1 MSAAPAANQVEG
13 KAPGKGSKKKLILI
27 VVGVVVLL
35 LLAGG
40 GALLLMKKNM
50 SHQADEGEDGAETVS
65 QAEPAKDK
73 PKIDPSAPPIF
84 VPLEPFI
91 VNLADRE
98 TERFA
103 QIGINLQ
110 VDDAKVGDQMK
121 LYMPAIRN
129 AILLILSRKTATELL
144 TAEGKIQLAGEIQ
157 RGAARAMGY
166 EITEPEPDVVAEPSA
181 QADADAEEPAPA
193 PKKRKKK
200 KVESYNPILQVHY
213 ANFIIQ

>member
-1 MSAAPAANQVEG
+1 MSAAPAADQADG
-13 KAPGKGSKKKLILI
+13 KAPAKGSKKLIIII
-27 VVGVVVLL
+27 VGVVVVLL
-35 LLAGG
+35 LAGV
-40 GALLLMKKNM
+40 GAFLLMQKNM
-50 SHQADEGEDGAETVS
+50 SQQDDEGEDGAAQAS
-65 QAEPAKDK
+65 QVAESSAK
-73 PKIDPSAPPIF
+73 PKVDPGAPPIF
-84 VPLEPFI
+84 VPLEPFN

-129 AILLILSRKTATELL
+129 AILLILSRKSAEDLL
-144 TAEGKIQLAGEIQ
+144 TAEGKVQLASEIQ

-166 EITEPEPDVVAEPSA
+166 EIEEPEPEPVVEPSA
-181 QADADAEEPAPA
+181 EGEGEEPAPA

-200 KVESYNPILQVHY
+200 KVESHNPIVQVHY

>member
-1 MSAAPAANQVEG
+1 MSAAPAANQADG
-13 KAPGKGSKKKLILI
+13 NAPKKGSKKLILI
-27 VVGVVVLL
+27 IVGLVVVLL
-35 LLAGG
+35 LAGV
-40 GALLLMKKNM
+40 GAFLLMQKNM
-50 SHQADEGEDGAETVS
+50 SHQGDEGEDGAEPVA
-65 QAEPAKDK
+65 QVAEPKAK
-73 PKIDPSAPPIF
+73 PKVDPSAPPIF

-98 TERFA
+98 SERFA

-129 AILLILSRKTATELL
+129 AILLILSRKTAEDLL
-144 TAEGKIQLAGEIQ
+144 TAEGKVQLAGEIQ

-166 EITEPEPDVVAEPSA
+166 EIEEPEPEPAAASTAE
-181 QADADAEEPAPA
+181 DGTEEPAPA

-200 KVESYNPILQVHY
+200 KAEDYNPILQVHY

>member
-1 MSAAPAANQVEG
+1 MSAAPAANQADG
-13 KAPGKGSKKKLILI
+13 KAPAKGSKKLIIII
-27 VVGVVVLL
+27 VGVVVVLL
-35 LLAGG
+35 LAGV
-40 GALLLMKKNM
+40 GAFLLMQKNM
-50 SHQADEGEDGAETVS
+50 SQQDDEGEDGAAQAS
-65 QAEPAKDK
+65 QVAESSAK
-73 PKIDPSAPPIF
+73 PKVDPGAPPIF

-129 AILLILSRKTATELL
+129 AILLILSRKSAEDLL
-144 TAEGKIQLAGEIQ
+144 TAEGKVQLASEIQ

-166 EITEPEPDVVAEPSA
+166 EIEEPEPEPVVEPSA
-181 QADADAEEPAPA
+181 EGEGEEPAPA
-193 PKKRKKK
+193 PKKRKK

>member
-1 MSAAPAANQVEG
+1 MSAAPTANQADG
-13 KAPGKGSKKKLILI
+13 KAPAKGSKKLII
-27 VVGVVVLL
+27 IIAAVVVLL
-35 LLAGG
+35 LLAGV
-40 GALLLMKKNM
+40 GAFLLMQKNM
-50 SHQADEGEDGAETVS
+50 SQQGDEGEDGAAQVA
-65 QAEPAKDK
+65 QVAESKAK
-73 PKIDPSAPPIF
+73 PQVDPGAPPIF

-103 QIGINLQ
+103 QIGISLQ

-129 AILLILSRKTATELL
+129 AILLILSRKTAEDLL
-144 TAEGKIQLAGEIQ
+144 TAEGKVRLASEIQ

-166 EITEPEPDVVAEPSA
+166 EIEEPEPEPAAASA
-181 QADADAEEPAPA
+181 VEDDTEEPAPA

-200 KVESYNPILQVHY
+200 KAESYNPILQVHY

>member
-1 MSAAPAANQVEG
+1 MSAAPAANQADG
-13 KAPGKGSKKKLILI
+13 KAPAKGSKKLIIII
-27 VVGVVVLL
+27 VGVVVVLL
-35 LLAGG
+35 LAGV
-40 GALLLMKKNM
+40 GAFLLMQKNM
-50 SHQADEGEDGAETVS
+50 SQQDDEGEDGAAQAS
-65 QAEPAKDK
+65 QVVESDAK
-73 PKIDPSAPPIF
+73 PKVDPGAPPIF

-98 TERFA
+98 TERVA
-103 QIGINLQ
+103 PIGITLQ
-110 VDDAKVGDQMK
+110 VDVAKVGDQMK

-129 AILLILSRKTATELL
+129 AILLILSRKSAEDLL
-144 TAEGKIQLAGEIQ
+144 TAEGKVQLASEIQ

-166 EITEPEPDVVAEPSA
+166 EIEEPEPEPVVEPSA
-181 QADADAEEPAPA
+181 EGEGEEPAPA

>member
-1 MSAAPAANQVEG
+1 MSAAPAANQADG
-13 KAPGKGSKKKLILI
+13 KAPAKGSKKLIIII
-27 VVGVVVLL
+27 VGVVVVLL
-35 LLAGG
+35 LAGV
-40 GALLLMKKNM
+40 GAFLLMQKNM
-50 SHQADEGEDGAETVS
+50 SQQDDEGEDGAAQAS
-65 QAEPAKDK
+65 QVAESSAK
-73 PKIDPSAPPIF
+73 PKVDPGAPPIF

-129 AILLILSRKTATELL
+129 AILLILSRKSAEDLL
-144 TAEGKIQLAGEIQ
+144 TAEGKVQLASEIQ

-166 EITEPEPDVVAEPSA
+166 EIEEPEPEPVVEPSA
-181 QADADAEEPAPA
+181 EGEGEEPAPA

>member
-1 MSAAPAANQVEG
+1 MSAAPAAAQTEG
-13 KAPGKGSKKKLILI
+13 EAPKKGKKKLILI
-27 VVGVVVLL
+27 VVGVLLVL

-40 GALLLMKKNM
+40 VTAYLLMKKSM
-50 SHQADEGEDGAETVS
+50 ASDAEGADAGDEHAEQTEDPKAQS
-65 QAEPAKDK
+65 KAKME
-73 PKIDPSAPPIF
+73 AATPPIF
-84 VPLEPFI
+84 VPLDPFI

-110 VDDAKVGDQMK
+110 VDDAKVGEDMK

-129 AILLILSRKTATELL
+129 AILLILSHKTAEELL
-144 TAEGKIQLAGEIQ
+144 TAEGKIKLAGEIQ

-166 EITEPEPDVVAEPSA
+166 EIAEPAPEETVEPSA
-181 QADADAEEPAPA
+181 DGETEAPA
-193 PKKRKKK
+193 PQKKRKKK
-200 KVESYNPILQVHY
+200 KAESYNPIVQVHY

>member
-1 MSAAPAANQVEG
+1 MSAAPAANQAEG
-13 KAPGKGSKKKLILI
+13 NAPKKGSKKLLII
-27 VVGVVVLL
+27 VAVVVVVLL
-35 LLAGG
+35 LAGV
-40 GALLLMKKNM
+40 GAFLLMKKNM
-50 SHQADEGEDGAETVS
+50 AHEEGDEGDAAAQVEEAKAPTKKK
-65 QAEPAKDK
+65 PASD
-73 PKIDPSAPPIF
+73 APPIF
-84 VPLEPFI
+84 VPLDPFI

-110 VDDAKVGDQMK
+110 VVDAKVGEDMK

-129 AILLILSRKTATELL
+129 AILLILSHKTAEELL
-144 TAEGKIQLAGEIQ
+144 TAEGKVKLAGEIQ

-166 EITEPEPDVVAEPSA
+166 EIEEPEPEGDAASAEGGE
-181 QADADAEEPAPA
+181 AEAPA

-200 KVESYNPILQVHY
+200 KVEEYNPILQVHY

>member
-1 MSAAPAANQVEG
+1 MSAAPTANQADG
-13 KAPGKGSKKKLILI
+13 NAPKKGSKKLILI
-27 VVGVVVLL
+27 IVGLVVVLL
-35 LLAGG
+35 LAGV
-40 GALLLMKKNM
+40 GAFLLMQKNM
-50 SHQADEGEDGAETVS
+50 SHQEGDGEDGTEPVAQVAETK
-65 QAEPAKDK
+65 AK
-73 PKIDPSAPPIF
+73 PKVDPGAPPIF

-98 TERFA
+98 SERFA

-110 VDDAKVGDQMK
+110 VDDAKVGEQMK

-129 AILLILSRKTATELL
+129 AILLILSRKTAEDLL
-144 TAEGKIQLAGEIQ
+144 TAEGKVQLAGEIQ

-166 EITEPEPDVVAEPSA
+166 EIEEPEPEPVASS
-181 QADADAEEPAPA
+181 EEDGTDEAAPA

-200 KVESYNPILQVHY
+200 KTEDYNPILQVHY

>member
-1 MSAAPAANQVEG
+1 MSAAPAANQADG
-13 KAPGKGSKKKLILI
+13 KAPAKGSKKLIIII
-27 VVGVVVLL
+27 VGVVVVLL
-35 LLAGG
+35 LAGV
-40 GALLLMKKNM
+40 GAFLLMQKNM
-50 SHQADEGEDGAETVS
+50 SQQDDEGEDGAAQAS
-65 QAEPAKDK
+65 QVVESSAK
-73 PKIDPSAPPIF
+73 PKVDPGAPPIF

-129 AILLILSRKTATELL
+129 AILLILSRKSAEDLL
-144 TAEGKIQLAGEIQ
+144 TAEGKVQLASEIQ

-166 EITEPEPDVVAEPSA
+166 EIEEPEPEPVVEPSA
-181 QADADAEEPAPA
+181 EGEGEEPAPA

>member
-1 MSAAPAANQVEG
+1 MSAAPAANQAEG
-13 KAPGKGSKKKLILI
+13 NAPKKGSKKLLII
-27 VVGVVVLL
+27 VAVVVVVLL
-35 LLAGG
+35 LAGV
-40 GALLLMKKNM
+40 GAFLLMKKNM
-50 SHQADEGEDGAETVS
+50 AHEEGDEGDAAAQVEEAKAPTKKK
-65 QAEPAKDK
+65 PASD
-73 PKIDPSAPPIF
+73 APPIF
-84 VPLEPFI
+84 VPLDPFI

-110 VDDAKVGDQMK
+110 VDDAKVGEDMK

-129 AILLILSRKTATELL
+129 AILLILSRKTAEDLL
-144 TAEGKIQLAGEIQ
+144 TAEGKVQLAGEIQ

-166 EITEPEPDVVAEPSA
+166 EIEEPEPETAETPSA
-181 QADADAEEPAPA
+181 EDGADEPAPA

-200 KVESYNPILQVHY
+200 KVEEYNPILQVHY

>member
-1 MSAAPAANQVEG
+1 MSAAPTANQADG
-13 KAPGKGSKKKLILI
+13 NAPKKGSKKLILI
-27 VVGVVVLL
+27 IVGLVVVLL
-35 LLAGG
+35 LAGV
-40 GALLLMKKNM
+40 GAFLLMQKNM
-50 SHQADEGEDGAETVS
+50 SHQEGDGEDGTEQVAQVAETK
-65 QAEPAKDK
+65 AK
-73 PKIDPSAPPIF
+73 PKVDPGAPPIF

-98 TERFA
+98 SERFA

-110 VDDAKVGDQMK
+110 VDDAKVGEQMK

-129 AILLILSRKTATELL
+129 AILLILSRKTAEDLL
-144 TAEGKIQLAGEIQ
+144 TAEGKVQLAGEIQ

-166 EITEPEPDVVAEPSA
+166 EIEEPEPEPVASS
-181 QADADAEEPAPA
+181 EEYGTDEAAPA

-200 KVESYNPILQVHY
+200 KTEDYNPILQVHY

>member
-1 MSAAPAANQVEG
+1 MSAAPAANQAEG
-13 KAPGKGSKKKLILI
+13 NAPKKGSKKLLLI
-27 VVGVVVLL
+27 VVGVVVVLL
-35 LLAGG
+35 IAGA
-40 GALLLMKKNM
+40 GAFFLMKKNM
-50 SHQADEGEDGAETVS
+50 SSHADDTAEGG
-65 QAEPAKDK
+65 EPVAQVEAPKAKGKGDHA
-73 PKIDPSAPPIF
+73 APPIF
-84 VPLEPFI
+84 VPLEPFV

-129 AILLILSRKTATELL
+129 AILLILSHKTATELL
-144 TAEGKIQLAGEIQ
+144 TAEGKIKLAGEIQ

-166 EITEPEPDVVAEPSA
+166 EIDEPEAEPAVAVEPKPES
-181 QADADAEEPAPA
+181 DAEEPAPA

-200 KVESYNPILQVHY
+200 KAESYNPILNVHY

>member
-1 MSAAPAANQVEG
+1 MSAAPAANQADG
-13 KAPGKGSKKKLILI
+13 KAPAKGSKKLIIII
-27 VVGVVVLL
+27 VGVVVVLL
-35 LLAGG
+35 LAGV
-40 GALLLMKKNM
+40 GAFLLMQKNM
-50 SHQADEGEDGAETVS
+50 PQQDDEGEDGAAQAS
-65 QAEPAKDK
+65 QVAESSAK
-73 PKIDPSAPPIF
+73 PKVDPGAPPIF

-129 AILLILSRKTATELL
+129 AILLILSRKSAEDLL
-144 TAEGKIQLAGEIQ
+144 TAEGKVQLASEIQ

-166 EITEPEPDVVAEPSA
+166 EIEEPEPEPVVEPSA
-181 QADADAEEPAPA
+181 EGEGEEPAPA

>member
-1 MSAAPAANQVEG
+1 MSAAPAANQADG
-13 KAPGKGSKKKLILI
+13 KAPAKGSKKLIIII
-27 VVGVVVLL
+27 VGVVVVLL
-35 LLAGG
+35 LAGV
-40 GALLLMKKNM
+40 GAFLLMQKNM
-50 SHQADEGEDGAETVS
+50 SHQEGDGEDGAEPVA
-65 QAEPAKDK
+65 QVAETKAK
-73 PKIDPSAPPIF
+73 PKVDPGAPPIF

-98 TERFA
+98 SERFA

-129 AILLILSRKTATELL
+129 AILLILSRKTAEDLL
-144 TAEGKIQLAGEIQ
+144 TAEGKVQLAGEIQ

-166 EITEPEPDVVAEPSA
+166 EIEEPEPETAETPSA
-181 QADADAEEPAPA
+181 EDGADEPAPA

-200 KVESYNPILQVHY
+200 KAESYNPILQVHY

>member
-1 MSAAPAANQVEG
+1 MSAAPAADQADG
-13 KAPGKGSKKKLILI
+13 KAPAKGSKKLIIII
-27 VVGVVVLL
+27 VGVVVVLL
-35 LLAGG
+35 LAGV
-40 GALLLMKKNM
+40 GAFLLMQKNM
-50 SHQADEGEDGAETVS
+50 SQQDDEGEDGAAQAS
-65 QAEPAKDK
+65 QVAESSAK
-73 PKIDPSAPPIF
+73 PKVDPDAPPIF

-129 AILLILSRKTATELL
+129 AILLILSRKSAEDLL
-144 TAEGKIQLAGEIQ
+144 TAEGKVQLASEIQ

-166 EITEPEPDVVAEPSA
+166 EIEEPEPEPVVEPSA
-181 QADADAEEPAPA
+181 EGEGEESAPA

>member
-1 MSAAPAANQVEG
+1 MSAAPAANQADG
-13 KAPGKGSKKKLILI
+13 KAPAKGSKKLIIII
-27 VVGVVVLL
+27 VGVVVVLL
-35 LLAGG
+35 LAGV
-40 GALLLMKKNM
+40 GAFLLMQKNM
-50 SHQADEGEDGAETVS
+50 SQQDDEGEDGAAQAS
-65 QAEPAKDK
+65 QVVESDAK
-73 PKIDPSAPPIF
+73 PKVDPGAPPIF

-129 AILLILSRKTATELL
+129 AILLILSRKSAEDLL
-144 TAEGKIQLAGEIQ
+144 TAEGKVQLASEIQ

-166 EITEPEPDVVAEPSA
+166 EIEEPEPEPVVEPSA
-181 QADADAEEPAPA
+181 EEDGEEPAPA

>member
-1 MSAAPAANQVEG
+1 MSAAPAADQADG
-13 KAPGKGSKKKLILI
+13 KAPAKGSKKLIIII
-27 VVGVVVLL
+27 VGVVVVLL
-35 LLAGG
+35 LAGV
-40 GALLLMKKNM
+40 GAFLLMQKNM
-50 SHQADEGEDGAETVS
+50 SQQDDEGEDGAAQAS
-65 QAEPAKDK
+65 QVAESSAK
-73 PKIDPSAPPIF
+73 PKVDPSAPPIF

-129 AILLILSRKTATELL
+129 AILLILSRKSAEDLL
-144 TAEGKIQLAGEIQ
+144 TAEGKVQLASEIQ

-166 EITEPEPDVVAEPSA
+166 EIEEPEPEPVVEPSA
-181 QADADAEEPAPA
+181 EGEGEEPAPA

>member
-1 MSAAPAANQVEG
+1 MSAAPAANQADG
-13 KAPGKGSKKKLILI
+13 KAPAKGSQKLIIII
-27 VVGVVVLL
+27 VGVVVVLL
-35 LLAGG
+35 LAGV
-40 GALLLMKKNM
+40 GAFLLMQKNM
-50 SHQADEGEDGAETVS
+50 SQQDDEGEDGAAQAS
-65 QAEPAKDK
+65 QVAESSAK
-73 PKIDPSAPPIF
+73 PKVDPGAPPIF

-110 VDDAKVGDQMK
+110 VDDAKVGDQVK

-129 AILLILSRKTATELL
+129 AILLILSRKSAEDLL
-144 TAEGKIQLAGEIQ
+144 TAEGKVQLASEIQ

-166 EITEPEPDVVAEPSA
+166 EIEEPEPEPVVEPSA
-181 QADADAEEPAPA
+181 EGEGEEPAPA

>member
-1 MSAAPAANQVEG
+1 MSAAPAANQADG
-13 KAPGKGSKKKLILI
+13 KAPAKGSKKLIIII
-27 VVGVVVLL
+27 VGVVVVLL
-35 LLAGG
+35 LAGV
-40 GALLLMKKNM
+40 GAFLLMQKNM
-50 SHQADEGEDGAETVS
+50 SQQDDEGEDGAAQAS
-65 QAEPAKDK
+65 QVVESSAK
-73 PKIDPSAPPIF
+73 PKVDPGAPPIF

-129 AILLILSRKTATELL
+129 AILLILSRKSAEDLL
-144 TAEGKIQLAGEIQ
+144 TAEGKVQLASEIQ

-166 EITEPEPDVVAEPSA
+166 EIEEPEPEPVVEPSA
-181 QADADAEEPAPA
+181 EGEGEEPAPA
-193 PKKRKKK
+193 PEKRKKK

>member
-1 MSAAPAANQVEG
+1 
-13 KAPGKGSKKKLILI
+13 
-27 VVGVVVLL
+27 VGVVVVLL
-35 LLAGG
+35 LAGV
-40 GALLLMKKNM
+40 GAFLLMQKNM
-50 SHQADEGEDGAETVS
+50 SQQDDEGEDGAAQAS
-65 QAEPAKDK
+65 QVAESSAK
-73 PKIDPSAPPIF
+73 PKVDPGAPPIF

-129 AILLILSRKTATELL
+129 AILLILSRKSAEDLL
-144 TAEGKIQLAGEIQ
+144 TAEGKVQLASEIQ

-166 EITEPEPDVVAEPSA
+166 EIEEPEPEPVVEPSA
-181 QADADAEEPAPA
+181 EGEGEEPAPA

>member
-1 MSAAPAANQVEG
+1 MSAAPAANQADG
-13 KAPGKGSKKKLILI
+13 KAPAKGSKKLIIII
-27 VVGVVVLL
+27 VGVVVVLL
-35 LLAGG
+35 LAGV
-40 GALLLMKKNM
+40 GAFLLMQKNM
-50 SHQADEGEDGAETVS
+50 SQQDDEGEEGAAQAS
-65 QAEPAKDK
+65 QVAESSAK
-73 PKIDPSAPPIF
+73 PKVDPGAPPIF

-129 AILLILSRKTATELL
+129 AILLILSRKSAEDLL
-144 TAEGKIQLAGEIQ
+144 TAEGKVQLASEIQ

-166 EITEPEPDVVAEPSA
+166 EIEEPEPEPVVEPSA
-181 QADADAEEPAPA
+181 EGEGEEPAPA

>member
-1 MSAAPAANQVEG
+1 MSAAPAANQADG
-13 KAPGKGSKKKLILI
+13 KAPAKGSKKLIIII
-27 VVGVVVLL
+27 VGVVVVLL
-35 LLAGG
+35 LAGV
-40 GALLLMKKNM
+40 GAFLLMQKNM
-50 SHQADEGEDGAETVS
+50 SQQDDEGEDGAAQAS
-65 QAEPAKDK
+65 QVAESSAK
-73 PKIDPSAPPIF
+73 PKVDPGAPPIF

-129 AILLILSRKTATELL
+129 AILLILSRKSAEDLL
-144 TAEGKIQLAGEIQ
+144 TAEGKVQLASEIQ

-166 EITEPEPDVVAEPSA
+166 EIEEPEPEPVVEPSA
-181 QADADAEEPAPA
+181 EGEGDEPAPA

>member
-1 MSAAPAANQVEG
+1 MSAAPAANPAEG
-13 KAPGKGSKKKLILI
+13 NASQKGSKKLVLII
-27 VVGVVVLL
+27 VGVVVAL
-35 LLAGG
+35 LLAGA
-40 GALLLMKKNM
+40 GAFLLMKKNM
-50 SHQADEGEDGAETVS
+50 SHQADEGEDGAPPV
-65 QAEPAKDK
+65 AHVDEPKAK
-73 PKIDPSAPPIF
+73 PKHDPGAPPIF

-98 TERFA
+98 SERFA

-129 AILLILSRKTATELL
+129 AILLILSHKTATELL

-166 EITEPEPDVVAEPSA
+166 EIEEPEPEEVIESP
-181 QADADAEEPAPA
+181 ADGEAPAPA

-200 KVESYNPILQVHY
+200 KGESYNPILQVHY

>member
-1 MSAAPAANQVEG
+1 MSAAPAADQADG
-13 KAPGKGSKKKLILI
+13 KAPAKGSKKLIIII
-27 VVGVVVLL
+27 VGVVVVLL
-35 LLAGG
+35 LAGV
-40 GALLLMKKNM
+40 GAFLLMQKNM
-50 SHQADEGEDGAETVS
+50 SQQDDEGEDGAAQAS
-65 QAEPAKDK
+65 QVVESDAK
-73 PKIDPSAPPIF
+73 PKVDPGAPPIF

-129 AILLILSRKTATELL
+129 AILLILSRKSAEDLL
-144 TAEGKIQLAGEIQ
+144 TAEGKVQLASEIQ

-166 EITEPEPDVVAEPSA
+166 EIEEPEPETAVTPSA
-181 QADADAEEPAPA
+181 EDDTQEPAPA